1 MTGRTSWTGVS
12 AALLTGVVAAA
23 YVGKLPPA
31 LPALTS
37 EFGLSLVAAGWVVSM
52 FNAIA
57 TATAIFFG
65 VAADRVGAF
74 RACIAGLVL
83 LAVGG
88 AAGALASGTVGLMA
102 SRVVEGIGFI
112 TVSVS
117 AAALVFSAAAP
128 DDRRLALGVWSAYMP
143 FGFALTVLAAP
154 PLLAAVGWRGLW
166 IVVVVVTAACGAWV
180 ATQRRQYG
188 LPPAAGRSLTAITAA
203 LRQPGPWWV
212 AAAMGFYTAQ
222 WSSVMVWLPTF
233 LVQERGSSVL
243 HASLATALAVLVNV
257 PGNLTGTWLLQRR
270 VERGRII
277 VAGAVTMGV
286 CGVVSL
292 AAPIPD
298 ALRYVACLLL
308 SYGGGIIP
316 PAVLSSTQVYA
327 RSGAQVASLQGLIMQ
342 GSNLGQFVG
351 PVAIAALV
359 SATGDWANAAWVLGA
374 AAACAAACGRVVS
387 RIERG
392 PRATKRL
399 AAPD

>member
-1 MTGRTSWTGVS
+1 MTVRTLWPAVAAAIATGV
-12 AALLTGVVAAA
+12 AAAA

-31 LPALTS
+31 IPALTS
-37 EFGLSLVAAGWVVSM
+37 EFGLSLVAAGWIVSM
-52 FNAIA
+52 FNVIA
-57 TATAIFFG
+57 TGTAIFFG
-65 VAADRVGAF
+65 LAADRAGAF
-74 RACIAGLVL
+74 RACVVGLVL
-83 LAVGG
+83 LAIGG
-88 AAGALASGTVGLMA
+88 TAGALAPGPVSLMA

-117 AAALVFSAAAP
+117 AAALVFTAAAA
-128 DDRRLALGVWSAYMP
+128 DDRKLALGVWSAYMP

-166 IVVVVVTAACGAWV
+166 LAIVAVTALCGVWLV
-180 ATQRRQYG
+180 AERRHYA
-188 LPPAAGRSLTAITAA
+188 LPPAGARSIATIAAA

-212 AAAMGFYTAQ
+212 AAAMGCYTAQ

-233 LVQERGSSVL
+233 LVQERSYSVL
-243 HASLATALAVLVNV
+243 GASLATALAVLVNV

-270 VERGRII
+270 TERGWII
-277 VAGAVTMGV
+277 TAGAVMMGV

-292 AAPIPD
+292 APPLPD
-298 ALRYVACLLL
+298 ALRYLACLLL
-308 SYGGGIIP
+308 SYAGGIIP
-316 PAVLSSTQVYA
+316 PAVLSSTQAYA

-374 AAACAAACGRVVS
+374 AAACGAACGRIVS
-387 RIERG
+387 RIEQQ
-392 PRATKRL
+392 RA
-399 AAPD
+399 AAA

>member
-1 MTGRTSWTGVS
+1 MTARTLWPAV
-12 AALLTGVVAAA
+12 AAAIATGVVAAA

-31 LPALTS
+31 LPALTR

-52 FNAIA
+52 FNVIA
-57 TATAIFFG
+57 TGTAILFG
-65 VAADRVGAF
+65 VAADRTGAF
-74 RACIAGLVL
+74 RACVAGLVL
-83 LAVGG
+83 LSIGG
-88 AAGALASGTVGLMA
+88 TGGALAPGTVSLMA

-117 AAALVFSAAAP
+117 AAALVFTAAAA
-128 DDRRLALGVWSAYMP
+128 DDRKLALGVWSAYMP

-166 IVVVVVTAACGAWV
+166 LAIVAVTAVCGVWLA
-180 ATQRRQYG
+180 AERRHYA
-188 LPPAAGRSLTAITAA
+188 LPPAGARSIATIAAA

-212 AAAMGFYTAQ
+212 AAAMGCYTAQ

-233 LVQERGSSVL
+233 LVQERSYSVL
-243 HASLATALAVLVNV
+243 GASLATALAVLVNV

-270 VERGRII
+270 AERGRII
-277 VAGAVTMGV
+277 TAGAVMMGV

-292 AAPIPD
+292 AAPLPD
-298 ALRYVACLLL
+298 ALRYLACLLL
-308 SYGGGIIP
+308 SYAGGIIP
-316 PAVLSSTQVYA
+316 PAVLSSTQAYA

-374 AAACAAACGRVVS
+374 AAACGAACGRIVS
-387 RIERG
+387 RTERR
-392 PRATKRL
+392 RAAT
-399 AAPD
+399 A